1 MPFTPPT
8 NWRSQE
14 FKPPASLVEYEG
26 YSRLNEVYGLDS
38 PQVQGMTYPEYLRAL
53 DDSRVVSTVIHT
65 GDSDF
70 RFPQLSPIE
79 RYDWL
84 NADYYARTFPEEAT
98 HDRLLH
104 FIQMPSIEP
113 GEDVKDRLRRLG
125 NEHGVLAFDF
135 PSSDGEYPNRI
146 EELLGSLGVGMSEPQ
161 HLGTQTYFAGQSKFK
176 IPIVAGAP
184 RLSFEEAWDRLLA
197 DGEYDPALIEN
208 GASLKSSIPH
218 DQAQVMKRF
227 YDEAYKVLN
236 DDPCNQGL
244 DADQFYDM
252 VTDDLEHSTN
262 IVNSVDGEAV
272 ALCILHNKLDSLSW
286 VNAEYYRNHYPGL
299 MEGGQVVWS
308 PGLASDPEKLSGPK
322 LIGMAKLITKL
333 AVKANNE
340 LLLVFDCCKKNTG
353 KLDKVLNSVLNLT
366 GVVGIDIREIA
377 SQQYMA
383 VKTLPKQ

>member
-272 ALCILHNKLDSLSW
+272 ALCILHNKLDS
-286 VNAEYYRNHYPGL
+286 
-299 MEGGQVVWS
+299 
-308 PGLASDPEKLSGPK
+308 DPEKLSGPK